1 MENKLTLQA
10 GLLVSLSSSVTGG
23 VVYARRDLDER
34 CGKAG
39 RDAMGA
45 PAVCKLLGKQHDGD
59 CDFSE
64 LTAEE
69 VTRWETT
76 RTIADKAEHDKAV
89 KVRNK
94 ARSLI
99 TAVCCSSNFGN
110 LCLASKEKE
119 LDDRFAEAK
128 QMVDEYNRQAQF
140 TRVSIYML
148 KGVIPDTS
156 NSARSISSEIIELID
171 QMLTGISA
179 GDEDAV
185 REAANKLTQLS
196 EMLGDAARAMVEKS
210 IAEARSAARAIVKA
224 KEEREAGAASGGL
237 AQQTSA
243 SIAKQK
249 EADRT
254 ATAKRTLQQARTALD
269 MNSDV
274 LASIEAAASKRAG

>member
-39 RDAMGA
+39 QDAMGG
-45 PAVCKLLGKQHDGD
+45 PSSCKLLSKHDGK
-59 CDFSE
+59 CDFTE
-64 LTAEE
+64 MTAEE
-69 VTRWETT
+69 ITRWETT

-99 TAVCCSSNFGN
+99 TAVCVASNFGN
-110 LCLASKEKE
+110 LCLAAKEGD
-119 LDDRFAEAK
+119 LNAAYAEAK
-128 QMVDEYNRQAQF
+128 RIVDEFNQTARY
-140 TRVSIYML
+140 TRVEIYMMI
-148 KGVIPDTS
+148 GEIRDS
-156 NSARSISSEIIELID
+156 SASAQSISAEVVQLLD
-171 QMLTGISA
+171 QMLTGIGG

-185 REAANKLTQLS
+185 RDAANKLTQLS
-196 EMLGDAARAMVEKS
+196 EMLGEAARAMVEKA

-224 KEEREAGAASGGL
+224 KEEREAGEGL
-237 AQQTSA
+237 AQQASA
-243 SIAKQK
+243 TLAAQK
-249 EADRT
+249 EATRT
-254 ATAKRTLQQARTALD
+254 ATAKRTLQQTRTALD

-274 LASIEAAASKRAG
+274 LAQIEAASKKKQAS